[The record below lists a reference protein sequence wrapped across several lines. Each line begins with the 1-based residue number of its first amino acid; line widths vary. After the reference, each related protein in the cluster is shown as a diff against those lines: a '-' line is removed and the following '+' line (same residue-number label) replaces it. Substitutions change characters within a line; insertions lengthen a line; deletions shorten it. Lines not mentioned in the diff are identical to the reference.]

1 MAVSVG
7 SVGQSDYSAIISAN
21 QNNDTL
27 KKLDGLN
34 IESASD
40 LEMLEACKEF
50 EIYMIEQVYKSM
62 EKTIIRAD
70 EEKNDYEEM
79 FGDLRIQQ
87 YARKVSDQ
95 GGIGLAKQLYESMK
109 NNPINMY
116 LNDVFTVS
124 VNLGDY

>member
-70 EEKNDYEEM
+70 EEKDDYEEM

-87 YARKVSDQ
+87 YAKKVSDQ

-109 NNPINMY
+109 NNQGIKPEQIN
-116 LNDVFTVS
+116 
-124 VNLGDY
+124 